1 MEQTKTQ
8 AELQQEL
15 YEKLASQNA
24 QYMSEVAMPGVVIP
38 VKPGDK

>member
-1 MEQTKTQ
+1 MEQKKTP

-15 YEKLASQNA
+15 YEKLQSQNA

-38 VKPGDK
+38 VQADK